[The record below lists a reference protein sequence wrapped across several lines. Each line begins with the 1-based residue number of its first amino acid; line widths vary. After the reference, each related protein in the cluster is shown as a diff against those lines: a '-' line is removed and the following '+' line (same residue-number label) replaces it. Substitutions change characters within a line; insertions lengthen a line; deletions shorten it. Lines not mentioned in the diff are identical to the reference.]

1 MKNYGPSPFCW
12 ITSSCLNWEVLNLEV
27 GSGLPNILGA
37 EMAEIADRLVS
48 LGEPRYRAEQILDW
62 IYKKSVYSF
71 KLMSNLPKGLRQTLT
86 DHFHIG
92 LPQVVKV
99 QTSRDGTEKYLL
111 RLADGEHIE
120 AVVIRE
126 GTRLTAC
133 LSSQVGCAV
142 GCSFCATGLSGF
154 SRHLSAAE
162 IVGQLLVLREQ
173 QAQELTN
180 VVMMGMGEPLANY
193 ANVIKAIRIMNQP
206 AGLAMGA
213 RRFTISTAGVVP
225 GIKRLMNEN
234 LQVNLAVSLHAPDD
248 RLRDQLVPLNKTYP
262 IASLIA
268 ACREYAEQTGRRV
281 TFEYVLLQDVND
293 SSDHAHALG
302 RLLAGF
308 LCHVN
313 LIPANPVEG
322 LPFRQS
328 VPEVTEEFARI
339 IASHGVHVSI
349 RKEKGADIDAAC
361 GQLRL
366 KDEVRAF

>member
-1 MKNYGPSPFCW
+1 MD
-12 ITSSCLNWEVLNLEV
+12 
-27 GSGLPNILGA
+27 SGLPNILGA
-37 EMAEIADRLVS
+37 EIAEITDWFIA

-71 KLMSNLPKGLRQTLT
+71 EMMSNLPKGLRDTLSSR
-86 DHFHIG
+86 FHIS
-92 LPQVVKV
+92 LPQVVKT
-99 QTSRDGTEKYLL
+99 QISRDGTSKSLL
-111 RLADGEHIE
+111 QLADGQHIE
-120 AVVIRE
+120 AVVIEE

-162 IVGQLLVLREQ
+162 IVGQLLVLR
-173 QAQELTN
+173 AQRAEGLTN

-193 ANVIKAIRIMNQP
+193 TNVMKAIRIMNQP
-206 AGLAMGA
+206 EGPAMGS
-213 RRFTISTAGVVP
+213 RRFTISTAGVIP
-225 GIKRLMNEN
+225 GIERLMNED

-268 ACREYAEQTGRRV
+268 ACREYAVLTGRRV
-281 TFEYVLLQDVND
+281 TFEYVLLRDVND
-293 SSDHAHALG
+293 SPDHAQALG
-302 RLLAGF
+302 RLLRGF

-313 LIPANPVEG
+313 LIPVNTVDG
-322 LPFRQS
+322 LAYRQ
-328 VPEVTEEFARI
+328 PAPGVTEEFARVV
-339 IASHGVHVSI
+339 ASHGVRVSI

-366 KDEVRAF
+366 RDEVRAF